1 LAHAHSRPRRID
13 GWASFVPLP
22 ATKPPERA
30 LGSHER
36 RRRMTRRLETTIVV
50 AGAGPVGM
58 SLAIDAAARGVDVV
72 VLEARQ
78 AGEPPSAKCNTVAAR
93 TLETFRRLGVSDQVR
108 AAGLP
113 DDFPTDVIYCTAISG
128 YELTRVRQPSRLER
142 GQPGFIDS
150 DWATPEPVVRV
161 SQLYLEPILFR
172 RLLEEPRASVLNQ
185 TIVEGYEQDEGGVT
199 AVCRTADGEAVIVRG
214 RFLVGCDG
222 GRSTIRR
229 IMGVSLQGDAG
240 LGRTRS
246 SLIRAPGLRALFGER
261 RPVWMSWVSNPRIRG
276 TVIAIDGEAV
286 WLVHRSLGARQTEF
300 ADLDFDQSIRDVL
313 GVGPDFSWEVL
324 NHEDW
329 VGRRLVAERFRDGAV
344 FIAGDAAHLWV
355 PFAGYGMNA
364 GVADAMSLSWMLC
377 AVAKGWAPESL
388 LNAYEAERQP
398 ITDQVSR
405 LAIGKVMENAAV
417 LGAGAVP
424 PTIEEAGPAG
434 DDLRATLGARLR
446 EINLAQFAPAG
457 LNFGY
462 FYDRSPIIAYD
473 GETAPAYD
481 MGSVTP
487 STVPGCR
494 MPHFWIGPDR
504 SVYDALRPDYTLVRF
519 RADVDARPLLAAAEA
534 AGLPLTLLDL
544 APPNQPDVF
553 RHPLMI
559 VRSDQTIAWRGHE
572 PPPDPAALVDRL
584 RGVVAID

>member
-1 LAHAHSRPRRID
+1 
-13 GWASFVPLP
+13 
-22 ATKPPERA
+22 
-30 LGSHER
+30 
-36 RRRMTRRLETTIVV
+36 MTRRLETTIVV

-58 SLAIDAAARGVDVV
+58 ALAIDAAQRGVDVV

-93 TLETFRRLGVSDQVR
+93 TLETFRRLGVADQVR

-113 DDFPTDVIYCTAISG
+113 DDYPTDVIYCTSISG

-142 GQPGFIDS
+142 PEPGFADS

-172 RLLEEPRASVLNQ
+172 RLLEAPRARVLNQ
-185 TIVEGYEQDEGGVT
+185 TVVEGYEQDGGGVT
-199 AVCRTADGEAVIVRG
+199 AHCRASDGEEVLVRG

-229 IMGVSLQGDAG
+229 IMGVSLQGDTD

-246 SLIRAPGLRALFGER
+246 SLIRAPALRALFADR
-261 RPVWMSWVSNPRIRG
+261 RPVWMSWVSNPRIRA
-276 TVIAIDGEAV
+276 TVIAIDGEEV
-286 WLVHRSLGARQTEF
+286 WLLHRSLGSRHKDF
-300 ADLDFDQSIRDVL
+300 ADLDFDQSIRDAL
-313 GVGPDFSWEVL
+313 GVGADFTWEVL

-329 VGRRLVAERFRDGAV
+329 VGRRLVAERFRDGNV

-377 AVAKGWAPESL
+377 AVAKGWAPMSF

-405 LAIGKVMENAAV
+405 LAIGKVLENTAA
-417 LGAGAVP
+417 LGSGPVT

-434 DDLRATLGARLR
+434 EALRATLGSRLR

-504 SVYDALRPDYTLVRF
+504 SVYDALGPDYTLVRF
-519 RADVDARPLLAAAEA
+519 QPDVDVGPLIAAAEA
-534 AGLPLTLLDL
+534 DRLPLTLLDVT
-544 APPNQPDVF
+544 APDAPDVF
-553 RHPLMI
+553 RHPLLI
-559 VRSDQTIAWRGHE
+559 VRSDQTVAWRGPA
-572 PPPDPAALVDRL
+572 PPLDPAALVDRL
-584 RGVVAID
+584 RGVVAG

>member
-1 LAHAHSRPRRID
+1 
-13 GWASFVPLP
+13 V
-22 ATKPPERA
+22 
-30 LGSHER
+30 
-36 RRRMTRRLETTIVV
+36 TRRLETTIVI

-93 TLETFRRLGVSDQVR
+93 TLETFRRLGVAGQVR

-113 DDFPTDVIYCTAISG
+113 DDYPTDVIYCTSITG

-142 GQPGFIDS
+142 AQPGFPDS

-172 RLLEEPRASVLNQ
+172 RLLEEPRATVLNQ
-185 TIVEGYEQDEGGVT
+185 TLVEGYEQDADGVT
-199 AVCRTADGEAVIVRG
+199 VHARAADGEPVIVRG

-222 GRSTIRR
+222 GRSAVRR
-229 IMGVSLQGDAG
+229 IMGVALQGEAS

-246 SLIRAPGLRALFGER
+246 SLIRAPGLRGLFGAR
-261 RPVWMSWVSNPRIRG
+261 RPVWMSWVSNPRARG
-276 TVIAIDGEAV
+276 TVIAIDGEDV
-286 WLVHRSLGARQTEF
+286 WLVHRSLGGRQQDF

-313 GVGPDFSWEVL
+313 GVDDDFTWEVL

-377 AVAKGWAPESL
+377 AVAKGWAPMSFL
-388 LNAYEAERQP
+388 DAYEAERQP

-405 LAIGKVMENAAV
+405 LA
-417 LGAGAVP
+417 
-424 PTIEEAGPAG
+424 T
-434 DDLRATLGARLR
+434 AR
-446 EINLAQFAPAG
+446 
-457 LNFGY
+457 
-462 FYDRSPIIAYD
+462 
-473 GETAPAYD
+473 
-481 MGSVTP
+481 
-487 STVPGCR
+487 
-494 MPHFWIGPDR
+494 
-504 SVYDALRPDYTLVRF
+504 
-519 RADVDARPLLAAAEA
+519 
-534 AGLPLTLLDL
+534 
-544 APPNQPDVF
+544 
-553 RHPLMI
+553 
-559 VRSDQTIAWRGHE
+559 
-572 PPPDPAALVDRL
+572 
-584 RGVVAID
+584 

>member
-1 LAHAHSRPRRID
+1 
-13 GWASFVPLP
+13 
-22 ATKPPERA
+22 
-30 LGSHER
+30 
-36 RRRMTRRLETTIVV
+36 MTRHLETTIVV

-58 SLAIDAAARGVDVV
+58 SLAIDAAVRGLDVV

-93 TLETFRRLGVSDQVR
+93 TLETFRRLGVADEVR

-113 DDFPTDVIYCTAISG
+113 DDYPTDVIYCTSIAG

-142 GQPGFIDS
+142 HEAGFPDS

-172 RLLEEPRASVLNQ
+172 RLLEEPRATVLNQ
-185 TIVEGYEQDEGGVT
+185 TVVESYEQDEGGVT
-199 AVCRTADGEAVIVRG
+199 VHGRTTDGEDVVVRG
-214 RFLVGCDG
+214 RFLAGCDG

-229 IMGVSLQGDAG
+229 IMGVSLQGDAS

-246 SLIRAPGLRALFGER
+246 TLVRAPALRALFGDR

-286 WLVHRSLGARQTEF
+286 WLVHRSLGARHKDF
-300 ADLDFDQSIRDVL
+300 ADLDFDQSIRDTL
-313 GVGPDFSWEVL
+313 GVGADFTWEVL

-377 AVAKGWAPESL
+377 AVVKGWAPSSL
-388 LNAYEAERQP
+388 LDAYEAERQP

-417 LGAGAVP
+417 LGAGPVP
-424 PTIEEAGPAG
+424 QLIEQPGPAG
-434 DDLRATLGARLR
+434 DDFRATLGARLR
-446 EINLAQFAPAG
+446 EINIAQFAPAG

-462 FYDRSPIIAYD
+462 FYNASPIIAYD
-473 GETAPAYD
+473 GEAAPSYD

-494 MPHFWIGPDR
+494 MPHVWLAPDR
-504 SVYDALRPDYTLVRF
+504 SVYDALGPDYTLVRF
-519 RADVDARPLLAAAEA
+519 QPDVDVRRLLTTAEA
-534 AGLPLTLLDL
+534 ASLPLKLLDV
-544 APPNQPDVF
+544 AWPDEPEVF
-553 RHPLMI
+553 RHSLMI
-559 VRSDQTIAWRGHE
+559 VRSDQIVAWRGHAL
-572 PPPDPAALVDRL
+572 PPDPAALVDRL
-584 RGVVAID
+584 RGAAPT